1 MEVLMGK
8 STINGPFSIAML
20 VYQRVTNDDK
30 IAGSFKSLLSFI
42 FGRMIPYDKPI
53 FQWLKLHFEDQ
64 CDLENLT
71 PSHPCWE

>member
-1 MEVLMGK
+1 MGKSPFLMGK
-8 STINGPFSIAML
+8 SSINGQFSIAML

-53 FQWLKLHFEDQ
+53 FQGLFSTSFWG
-64 CDLENLT
+64 
-71 PSHPCWE
+71 SM